1 MNKQGIPWV
10 GVPFFTG
17 QEWLQSWQNERR
29 LPKMEDWYQVLQ
41 ISRQAKEEE
50 IKAAYRRLAKEYH
63 PDSHPGDRECE
74 RKFRE
79 ISEAYSILSHEEKRR
94 KYDEELK
101 GIKAGKKA
109 AGQDAEAKSKD
120 IEVQNIHK
128 KFEEFFGFNPK
139 TKEIVHEDKLQ
150 QKERNP
156 LDAASLFEQFMGI
169 KR

>member
-1 MNKQGIPWV
+1 
-10 GVPFFTG
+10 
-17 QEWLQSWQNERR
+17 
-29 LPKMEDWYQVLQ
+29 MEDWYQVLQ

-128 KFEEFFGFNPK
+128 KFEEFFGFNTK